1 MERVIVTGGAGFIGS
16 HIVDRLILNGFEV
29 AVLDNMLSGFKSN
42 INQKATFYEIDLYS
56 DDLDVVIEEFK
67 PSLVYHLAAQSSVS
81 VSESNPNKDANINIL
96 GSVNLYKA
104 CNNSTVKRI
113 ILSSTGGAIYGNQ
126 KILPCSEQNKLN
138 PISPYG
144 VSKLASE
151 KYLEVFSELY
161 GYEYTILRYGNVY
174 GPRQNP
180 SGEAG
185 VISIFA
191 GLLLNG
197 EVAQI
202 FGDGSQERDYIYISD
217 VVDANILALNSTNK
231 SIYNISTGQGLSV
244 IKIFNM
250 IKTLT
255 KSTNEPLYM
264 PSRKSDVDKIILDNT
279 KALNDLKWEP
289 KVSIENGISN
299 TINYLLEIL
308 R

>member
-96 GSVNLYKA
+96 GSLNLYKA

-126 KILPCSEQNKLN
+126 KILPCSEQNELN

-197 EVAQI
+197 ETAKI

-244 IKIFNM
+244 IEIFNQ
-250 IKTLT
+250 IKKIT
-255 KSTNEPLYM
+255 KSSNNPIFM
-264 PSRKSDVDKIILDNT
+264 PSRKSDVNKIILDNT
-279 KALNDLKWEP
+279 KAINELKWKP
-289 KVSIENGISN
+289 KITIENGISN
-299 TINYLLEIL
+299 TINYLLETL
-308 R
+308 

>member
-56 DDLDVVIEEFK
+56 DDLDVIIEEFK

-197 EVAQI
+197 EVAKI

-217 VVDANILALNSTNK
+217 VVDANILALNSANK

-255 KSTNEPLYM
+255 KSTNEPIYM

-289 KVSIENGISN
+289 KVSIENGISS

>member
-1 MERVIVTGGAGFIGS
+1 LERVIVTGGAGFIGS

-96 GSVNLYKA
+96 GSLNLYKA

-126 KILPCSEQNKLN
+126 KILPCSEQNELN

-197 EVAQI
+197 ETAKI

-244 IKIFNM
+244 IEIFNQ
-250 IKTLT
+250 IKKIT
-255 KSTNEPLYM
+255 KSSNNPIFM
-264 PSRKSDVDKIILDNT
+264 PSRKSDVNKIILDNT
-279 KALNDLKWEP
+279 KAINELKWKP
-289 KVSIENGISN
+289 KITIENGISN
-299 TINYLLEIL
+299 TINYLLETL
-308 R
+308 

>member
-96 GSVNLYKA
+96 GSLNLYKA

-126 KILPCSEQNKLN
+126 KILPCSEQNELN

-197 EVAQI
+197 ETAKI
-202 FGDGSQERDYIYISD
+202 FGDGNQERDYIYISD

-244 IKIFNM
+244 IEIFNQ
-250 IKTLT
+250 IKKIT
-255 KSTNEPLYM
+255 KSSNNPIFM
-264 PSRKSDVDKIILDNT
+264 PSRKSDVNKIILDNT
-279 KALNDLKWEP
+279 KAINELKWKP
-289 KVSIENGISN
+289 KITIENGISN
-299 TINYLLEIL
+299 TINYLLETL
-308 R
+308 

>member
-56 DDLDVVIEEFK
+56 DDLDVIIEEFK

-96 GSVNLYKA
+96 GSLNLYKA

-126 KILPCSEQNKLN
+126 KILPCSEQNELN

-197 EVAQI
+197 ETAKI
-202 FGDGSQERDYIYISD
+202 FGDGNQERDYIYISD

-244 IKIFNM
+244 IEIFNQ
-250 IKTLT
+250 IKKIT
-255 KSTNEPLYM
+255 KSSNNPIFM
-264 PSRKSDVDKIILDNT
+264 PSRKSDVNKIILDNT
-279 KALNDLKWEP
+279 KAINELKWKP
-289 KVSIENGISN
+289 KITIENGISN
-299 TINYLLEIL
+299 TINYLLETL
-308 R
+308 